1 MAEGWG
7 TNRPPPR
14 FKVAGKRLAMGL
26 GRLDKYTL
34 LNSASFTPQRS
45 SGSRQV
51 AKLRRHSGDMFG
63 TQSVIC
69 GALFR
74 HCHNFAANHSNHIQ
88 IFTCQANSHDSCI
101 LLLVNCKTSIEACG
115 VATDFRV
122 GGRGHDLKTYLPTHP
137 KYFVSPQ
144 F

>member
-1 MAEGWG
+1 MKNDLAFTSWWRRGG
-7 TNRPPPR
+7 AQIVPLLVS
-14 FKVAGKRLAMGL
+14 KVAGKRLAMGL

-51 AKLRRHSGDMFG
+51 AKLRRHSGGMFG

-74 HCHNFAANHSNHIQ
+74 HCHNVTANHSNHVQ
-88 IFTCQANSHDSCI
+88 IFTCQANLHESCI
-101 LLLVNCKTSIEACG
+101 FLLLNCKMSIEAI
-115 VATDFRV
+115 AF
-122 GGRGHDLKTYLPTHP
+122 
-137 KYFVSPQ
+137 
-144 F
+144 